1 MTGLTQGAVA
11 TMIQGSTPG
20 YNPIVQIINVKSV
33 GPKGERFRMIL
44 SDGDHYCNGM
54 LATQQN
60 NLVHSGQIRENV
72 LVKVMDYMNNTVQ
85 NRMVV
90 IVLDLQVVP
99 GHDQMD
105 RIGNPANIDDTN
117 HKAGATTTTTSEQA
131 APMYNRTN
139 QPSTGTAT
147 TTTTSGGATNPYGG
161 ASKTVKQ
168 ETSNNN
174 SSNNNP
180 YGRTPSAP
188 IVRSTPTATAS
199 GVPITPIAQLNM
211 YQNRWTIKARV
222 TSKSDI
228 RSWSNAR
235 GDGTLFSLELLDASG
250 MDVKA
255 TFFKEAVDKFYG
267 MLEADKIYTLSGGRL
282 KVANLQYNT
291 CKSNYEITFDQ
302 NAEIHLQD
310 EGNNDDEIAHQL
322 YDFSKIS
329 ALEAMEANAVVDVLA
344 VVQTVGEAATIV
356 SKKSGQELTKC
367 DLTVMDDS
375 GIAISITLW
384 GEKASQAPGLYAD
397 QPIVAFRRVRLSDY
411 NGKSGSLTAS
421 GAAVINPPLPQTQEL
436 QQWWQSGGKTTQSRS
451 LSTSMGGGGGKM
463 DTLVNRQ
470 TIAGITEQQ
479 LGTNSDK
486 ADWISFKATL
496 TFLKKDKEGGAWYT
510 ACANA
515 GEPCKNRF
523 KVTQTTDM
531 NWFCDKCQGTFP
543 NCVRR
548 WIFSAT
554 IADDSATTWVSFF
567 NEQAETLFAG
577 ATADAVYG
585 ESFDPETGGN
595 QDKYDS
601 YFAKANHTE
610 WIFKCRV
617 KQEMMGEETRVK
629 ASVYSMHPVN
639 YATESRDLLDAIAA
653 F

>member
-1 MTGLTQGAVA
+1 
-11 TMIQGSTPG
+11 
-20 YNPIVQIINVKSV
+20 
-33 GPKGERFRMIL
+33 MIL
-44 SDGDHYCNGM
+44 SDGEHYCNGM

-60 NLVHSGQIRENV
+60 NLVHSGQICENV
-72 LVKVMDYMNNTVQ
+72 LVKVLDYMNNQVQ
-85 NRMVV
+85 GRMVV
-90 IVLDLQVVP
+90 IVLGLEVFSSAETS
-99 GHDQMD
+99 
-105 RIGNPANIDDTN
+105 RIGNPQNIDQTN
-117 HKAGATTTTTSEQA
+117 HATASNSTTA
-131 APMYNRTN
+131 AAPAAQPMYNNTDR
-139 QPSTGTAT
+139 P
-147 TTTTSGGATNPYGG
+147 TSAGTNPYGK
-161 ASKTVKQ
+161 SSSVKHEQ
-168 ETSNNN
+168 QPSGTSNTT
-174 SSNNNP
+174 SNNP

-188 IVRSTPTATAS
+188 IIRSAPAATAS

-235 GDGTLFSLELLDASG
+235 GDGTLFSIELLDASG

-267 MLEADKIYTLSGGRL
+267 ILEADKVYTLSGGRL

-310 EGNNDDEIAHQL
+310 DDSAAGIAHQL
-322 YDFSKIS
+322 YEFVKIS
-329 ALEAMEANAVVDVLA
+329 ELEQAEAGKVVDLLG

-356 SKKSGQELTKC
+356 SKKSGQELIKC
-367 DLTVMDDS
+367 DLSVIDDS
-375 GIAISITLW
+375 GVAISVTMW
-384 GEKASQAPGLYAD
+384 GEKAKAAPQLFAD
-397 QPIVAFRRVRLSDY
+397 QPVVAFRRVRLSDY

-421 GAAVINPPLPQTQEL
+421 GAAVVAPPLPETDVIQK
-436 QQWWQSGGKTTQSRS
+436 WWTSGGGNTTQARS
-451 LSTSMGGGGGKM
+451 LSTMSGGGGGKM
-463 DTLVNRQ
+463 DTLANRQ
-470 TIAGITEQQ
+470 TIAAISEQH
-479 LGTNSDK
+479 LGTNSEK

-496 TFLKKDKEGGAWYT
+496 TFIKKDKEGGAWYT

-531 NWFCDKCQGTFP
+531 AWFCDKCQGTYP

-567 NEQAETLFAG
+567 NEQAETLFQG
-577 ATADAVYG
+577 ATADTVYG
-585 ESFDPETGGN
+585 ETFDAETGGD

-601 YFAKANHTE
+601 YFARANHTD

-629 ASVYSMHPVN
+629 TSVYTMHPVN
-639 YATESRDLLDAIAA
+639 YAQESRDLLAEILA